1 MHYNI
6 TNHIKLDKIE
16 KLKTGRYLYKNLK
29 LFKLI
34 FVECWNSIKIKQIC
48 DPLKIFLNCIK

>member
-34 FVECWNSIKIKQIC
+34 FVEC
-48 DPLKIFLNCIK
+48 